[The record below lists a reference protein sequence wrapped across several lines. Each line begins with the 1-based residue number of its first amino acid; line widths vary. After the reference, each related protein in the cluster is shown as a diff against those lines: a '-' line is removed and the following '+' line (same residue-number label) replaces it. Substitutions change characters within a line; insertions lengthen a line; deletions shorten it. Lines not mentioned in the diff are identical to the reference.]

1 MTGCSGELPDPTWC
15 KAEGH
20 DALVLPAEMARREA
34 GSKGHFCDYIMPSDQ
49 LLGRRREKAMS
60 KFAAFLIIAFALL
73 SSRAFAQTPDSGG
86 SGAQPTSPGIGG
98 SPPPPPLGSAA
109 DTPPAV
115 SAADTPPGVLLPGG
129 NPLISRT
136 DTGLNQVGSDGLS
149 TKTVPARPCTTYARE
164 TDGTTTCVGIPGRTE
179 GSGAVRHRR
188 HRS

>member
-1 MTGCSGELPDPTWC
+1 MVRG
-15 KAEGH
+15 GH
-20 DALVLPAEMARREA
+20 DALVLPAEMA
-34 GSKGHFCDYIMPSDQ
+34 SVKPVPKGHFCDYIMPSDQ

-86 SGAQPTSPGIGG
+86 NGAQPTSPGIGG
-98 SPPPPPLGSAA
+98 SPPPLGSVA
-109 DTPPAV
+109 DTPSGIV
-115 SAADTPPGVLLPGG
+115 LPGG

-136 DTGLNQVGSDGLS
+136 DTGLNEVGSDGVS
-149 TKTVPARPCTTYARE
+149 TKTVPAKPCTTYARE

-179 GSGAVRHRR
+179 GRFGAVRHRR

>member
-1 MTGCSGELPDPTWC
+1 MVRG
-15 KAEGH
+15 GH
-20 DALVLPAEMARREA
+20 DALVLPAEMA
-34 GSKGHFCDYIMPSDQ
+34 SVKPVPKGHFCDYIMPSDQ

-86 SGAQPTSPGIGG
+86 VGAQPTSPGIGG
-98 SPPPPPLGSAA
+98 SPPPPPLGSVA
-109 DTPPAV
+109 DTPSGIV
-115 SAADTPPGVLLPGG
+115 LPGG

-136 DTGLNQVGSDGLS
+136 DTGLNEVGSDGVS
-149 TKTVPARPCTTYARE
+149 TKTVPAKPCTTYARE

-179 GSGAVRHRR
+179 GRFGAVRHRR

>member
-1 MTGCSGELPDPTWC
+1 MVRG
-15 KAEGH
+15 GH
-20 DALVLPAEMARREA
+20 DALVLPAEMA
-34 GSKGHFCDYIMPSDQ
+34 SVKPVPKGHFCDYIMPSDQ

-86 SGAQPTSPGIGG
+86 VGAQPTSPGIGG
-98 SPPPPPLGSAA
+98 SPPPPPLGS
-109 DTPPAV
+109 V
-115 SAADTPPGVLLPGG
+115 ADTPPGIVLPGG

-136 DTGLNQVGSDGLS
+136 DTGLNEVGSDGIS
-149 TKTVPARPCTTYARE
+149 TKTVPAKPCTTYARE

-179 GSGAVRHRR
+179 GRSSAVRHRR